1 MNIDFNSRKKNRR
14 GCFSYIE
21 KDHRK
26 EERRGKVQG
35 DIERKRKKE
44 FNRHLKAQR

>member
-1 MNIDFNSRKKNRR
+1 MNIDFNSRRKDRR

-21 KDHRK
+21 KDRRR
-26 EERRGKVQG
+26 EERRGRAQG
-35 DIERKRKKE
+35 DIEKKRRKE